1 MHKIRHENNCSPP
14 FYGTPTWGVLD
25 RLVMR
30 RIACWC
36 WIKDSALLICVFNW
50 YYTFIFCVR
59 FYDISSHICGGHKYA
74 RQNGYLSVVNQVT
87 SLSCGAS
94 FRVCT
99 NWFIFLEK
107 IVHAH
112 TATTQICSSPSV
124 PELYFCSLWHCDLKI
139 INDCFSGEHVT
150 MQTTTAFIRF

>member
-1 MHKIRHENNCSPP
+1 MKNNFPP
-14 FYGTPTWGVLD
+14 PCYGTPTWGVLD
-25 RLVMR
+25 CLVIR

-36 WIKDSALLICVFNW
+36 WIKDSALLISVFNW
-50 YYTFIFCVR
+50 YYTFICCVR

-74 RQNGYLSVVNQVT
+74 RQNGYLSVVNQVS

-112 TATTQICSSPSV
+112 TVTESYANLFIAFSARVVLFLIVT
-124 PELYFCSLWHCDLKI
+124 LWLKEVM
-139 INDCFSGEHVT
+139 NYCFSGEHVT
-150 MQTTTAFIRF
+150 TQTTAWFRF